1 MHLDMIVT
9 LDDLDHGLK
18 KKTQSKVYLF
28 LPLNHMSCL
37 CCVLLS
43 VSTFASSN
51 AVF

>member
-1 MHLDMIVT
+1 M
-9 LDDLDHGLK
+9 GLK